1 MAYSYFSSNRRFEF
15 VLVALSV
22 NACNLLGGKEDSQ
35 KAASSVSA
43 PQSPVFV
50 VASTKAGAT
59 EQVNGVATGSSGA
72 AMAAASSAPPAALS
86 DYSLEGIGELPEK
99 CTDSAVVMMA
109 VPKNYYSSDSF
120 DWRHVRQVAL
130 ANPEFEIV
138 RSLSAGSKPQ
148 SIAFSENEHT
158 PTKGIAL
165 VAHCKTAATCLKF
178 AAAYRTV
185 VPTAKLTPICG
196 ANPNI
201 GARIT
206 GGKSVLPDSG
216 RIADVLPNSKNK
228 DAQSECVRLAACK
241 AARDHVLSS
250 DETQECMKKPGA
262 FKLHCAQKQSCEQV
276 LACSGS

>member
-1 MAYSYFSSNRRFEF
+1 MVPSYFTSNRFCL
-15 VLVALSV
+15 LVIATLSV
-22 NACNLLGGKEDSQ
+22 SACNLLSGKDESQ
-35 KAASSVSA
+35 KVAPSVSA
-43 PQSPVFV
+43 SPSPVFV
-50 VASTKAGAT
+50 VASAKSGTT
-59 EQVNGVATGSSGA
+59 EQVNGIATSPSS
-72 AMAAASSAPPAALS
+72 AAASAPSSAPQAALS
-86 DYSLEGIGELPEK
+86 DYSTEGIGSLPEN

-109 VPKNYYSSDSF
+109 VPKNYYSNDTF

-158 PTKGIAL
+158 PTKGVAL

-206 GGKSVLPDSG
+206 GGKTVLPDSG
-216 RIADVLPNSKNK
+216 RIADVLPDDKNK

-241 AARDHVLSS
+241 AARDHALPS
-250 DETQECMKKPGA
+250 DETQECMKKPGS
-262 FKLHCAQKQSCEQV
+262 FKLHCAHKKTCEQV